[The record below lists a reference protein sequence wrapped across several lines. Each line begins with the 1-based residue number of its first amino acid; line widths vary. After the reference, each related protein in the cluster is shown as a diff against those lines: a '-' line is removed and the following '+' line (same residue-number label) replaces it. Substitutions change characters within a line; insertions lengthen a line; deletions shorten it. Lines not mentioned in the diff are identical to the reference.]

1 MDIVLKGL
9 GGVEGIDNEYA
20 ELLLMAIQIA
30 KGEISVNFDESDLA
44 RLEEL
49 NQAMKKSRADSMT
62 EADIALMHQ
71 LANDA
76 EN

>member
-9 GGVEGIDNEYA
+9 GGVEGLDNEYA

-30 KGEISVNFDESDLA
+30 KGEISVNFGEASLA

-49 NQAMKKSRADSMT
+49 NQAMKKFRSDSMT
-62 EADIALMHQ
+62 EADIALMHK
-71 LANDA
+71 LVNDA
-76 EN
+76 N

>member
-9 GGVEGIDNEYA
+9 GGVEGLDNEYA
-20 ELLLMAIQIA
+20 ELLLMAIQVA
-30 KGEISVNFDESDLA
+30 KGEISVNFGEDDLA

-49 NQAMKKSRADSMT
+49 NQAIGKFRADSMT

-71 LANDA
+71 LISDA
-76 EN
+76 EK

>member
-9 GGVEGIDNEYA
+9 GGVEGLDNEYA
-20 ELLLMAIQIA
+20 ELLLMAIQVA
-30 KGEISVNFDESDLA
+30 KGEISVNFGEDDLA

-49 NQAMKKSRADSMT
+49 NQAMRKFRADSMT

-71 LANDA
+71 LISDA
-76 EN
+76 EK